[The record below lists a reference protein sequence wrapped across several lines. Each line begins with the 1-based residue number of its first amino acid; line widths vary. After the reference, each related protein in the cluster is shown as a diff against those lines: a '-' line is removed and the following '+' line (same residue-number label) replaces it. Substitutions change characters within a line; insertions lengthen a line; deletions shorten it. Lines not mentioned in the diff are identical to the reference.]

1 MCRSVKLIEL
11 FNESPKS
18 LLSTDVEDDMFN
30 DELSSQFVVVV
41 VVVDFRDGIMPFVGD
56 GDRGGLLCNSLLLL
70 SELFIYEHTNKL
82 SVSLKL
88 PSGDIVAILL
98 LCREEDIFNC
108 SSSVIVGVTRRV
120 LRLATTI
127 SRVLQWGRAI
137 AMGES

>member
-11 FNESPKS
+11 FNESPQS
-18 LLSTDVEDDMFN
+18 LLSTDVEDDMLN
-30 DELSSQFVVVV
+30 ELSSQFVVVV
-41 VVVDFRDGIMPFVGD
+41 VVVDFRDGIILFVGD

-120 LRLATTI
+120 LRPI
-127 SRVLQWGRAI
+127 SD
-137 AMGES
+137 